1 MANNL
6 TTITVVGNLTRDP
19 EMAYTPSGVARM
31 RLAIAVT
38 PRRFD
43 KQANE
48 WKDGETT
55 YWECTAWRGL
65 AENATES
72 LFKGDR
78 VIATGTV
85 TTQRWDDK
93 ETGEPRSRVVL
104 DLEDIGPSL
113 TWATA
118 SVTKATRRAART
130 NGAATGGDQWSSTP
144 PAMDEPPF

>member
-1 MANNL
+1 MANNATYL
-6 TTITVVGNLTRDP
+6 TITGNLTRDP
-19 EMAYTPSGVARM
+19 EAAYTTSGICRA

-43 KQANE
+43 KQSGQ
-48 WKDGETT
+48 WTDGETT

-65 AENATES
+65 AENAAES
-72 LFKGDR
+72 LRKGDR

-85 TTQRWDDK
+85 TTQRWEDK
-93 ETGEPRSRVVL
+93 DSGEPRSRVVL

-118 SVTKATRRAART
+118 NVTKATRKRSAGQAP
-130 NGAATGGDQWSSTP
+130 DQWSSTP
-144 PAMDEPPF
+144 PATDEPPF